1 MTDRT
6 TSEDPRHRWP
16 VQAITLSILFLV
28 TLAWAYGPTLAEL
41 IRDWQS
47 DDNYSV
53 GQLVP
58 FAALYLLWQERTAL
72 RRCRI
77 RPCWWGLPI
86 IIVAQGGLA
95 FGLLFMFQSAERYAL
110 VLTVIGLVL
119 LVAGKDVF
127 RQVGWILLFLF
138 LMVPLPGRIHNMVS
152 GPLQSQATAGAVYI
166 LEVLGIT
173 VTREGHV
180 LVLNHSVPVAVAE
193 ACSGLRMLTA
203 FVMVGSV
210 MAYVFA
216 RPFWQKCVLVLST
229 VPVAIACNLIRLVVT
244 AMLFLYTSSETAERF
259 FHDFAGWTMMPIAIG
274 LLLLELWVMGKL
286 VVSGEPL
293 RRHAAAHA
301 VRQPT

>member
-1 MTDRT
+1 
-6 TSEDPRHRWP
+6 
-16 VQAITLSILFLV
+16 
-28 TLAWAYGPTLAEL
+28 
-41 IRDWQS
+41 
-47 DDNYSV
+47 
-53 GQLVP
+53 
-58 FAALYLLWQERTAL
+58 
-72 RRCRI
+72 
-77 RPCWWGLPI
+77 
-86 IIVAQGGLA
+86 
-95 FGLLFMFQSAERYAL
+95 
-110 VLTVIGLVL
+110 
-119 LVAGKDVF
+119 
-127 RQVGWILLFLF
+127 
-138 LMVPLPGRIHNMVS
+138 MVPLPGRIHNMVS